1 MLSQMQRLSLE
12 AEGRYATD
20 EELKF
25 IPEYLK
31 TYELRL
37 QTYQKLQEIEA
48 MVIKQSY
55 DKVQAKDPAI
65 FRNGNVDLSAK
76 CQRDALITWRYAVT
90 TLLIDDQ
97 ETLRE
102 RYLLWYQ
109 TMTRACSGKGKSS
122 VVYGMMQ
129 EVLKQHLTPPQSALI
144 NPILELIRRMLS
156 V

>member
-20 EELKF
+20 DELKF

-31 TYELRL
+31 TYETRL

-48 MVIKQSY
+48 VVIQQTY
-55 DKVQAKDPAI
+55 DKMMAQDATMLQSGAA
-65 FRNGNVDLSAK
+65 DLSAK
-76 CQRDALITWRYAVT
+76 WKRDAIRTWRYSAV
-90 TLLIDDQ
+90 TLLIDDP

-102 RYLLWYQ
+102 RFLFWYQ
-109 TMTRACSGKGKSS
+109 TVMRAFGSQRASNVTYS
-122 VVYGMMQ
+122 IMQ
-129 EVLKQHLTPPQSALI
+129 EVIKRHLSPQQMILI
-144 NPILELIRRMLS
+144 MPILELNRRMLS